1 MLYLCSMKTALYSIV
16 FVLALICGYSNAWD
30 GLFKVM
36 KPSNGTTLDSLKHVL
51 KCDSITL
58 QLSKTKLIDLDSF
71 KQDHFK

>member
-1 MLYLCSMKTALYSIV
+1 MKTALYSIV
-16 FVLALICGYSNAWD
+16 FVVALICGYSNAWE
-30 GLFKVM
+30 GVFRVM
-36 KPSNGTTLDSLKHVL
+36 KPSNEKTLDSLKHVL

>member
-1 MLYLCSMKTALYSIV
+1 MKTALYSIV